1 MSSLKEKIKGDP
13 IHRRV
18 LDLRAFS
25 VGDDKII
32 VEGSLRDERFR
43 SFYELSGEK
52 REKGVIH
59 DLVVRLLAGGLPLK
73 IEDAEAEMPHVP
85 RELCNTTRES
95 IRRVI
100 GLEIRSGFG
109 ERVHK
114 MIGGVRGCAHLTHL
128 VVVMAQEALHGFW
141 THKMS
146 KPGPPLGS
154 LQDVEG
160 LEYLIDSCSLWRKNG
175 PFLKEIEG
183 LIEGRKAAM
192 KSAKADLMNS

>member
-1 MSSLKEKIKGDP
+1 MSSLKDKIKGEP

-18 LDLRAFS
+18 LDLRTFP
-25 VGDDKII
+25 VGDAKII

-43 SFYELSGEK
+43 AIYEISGQK

-59 DLVVRLLAGGLPLK
+59 DLVIRLLAGGSPLK

-85 RELCNTTRES
+85 RELCKTTGES
-95 IRRVI
+95 IRKII

-146 KPGPPLGS
+146 KPGPPPGS

-160 LEYLIDSCSLWRKNG
+160 LEYLVNSCSIWRKNG
-175 PFLKEIEG
+175 PAVEEIER
-183 LIEGRKAAM
+183 LIEERKAAM
-192 KSAKADLMNS
+192 KSTKRDFR

>member
-1 MSSLKEKIKGDP
+1 MSSLKDKIKGEP

-18 LDLRAFS
+18 LDLRTFP

-32 VEGSLRDERFR
+32 VEGSLKDEHFR
-43 SFYELSGEK
+43 AIYELSGQK
-52 REKGVIH
+52 RKKGVIH
-59 DLVVRLLAGGLPLK
+59 DLVIRLLAGGLPLK

-85 RELCNTTRES
+85 RELCKTTQES
-95 IRRVI
+95 IRRII

-128 VVVMAQEALHGFW
+128 VVVMAQEVLHGFW
-141 THKMS
+141 TQKMS
-146 KPGPPLGS
+146 KPGPLPRS

-160 LEYLIDSCSLWRKNG
+160 LEYLVNSCSLWRKNG
-175 PFLKEIEG
+175 PIVKEIEG
-183 LIEGRKAAM
+183 LIEERKAAM
-192 KSAKADLMNS
+192 KSAKADLT